1 MAVIQLAQALT
12 LSPGVSPVCLPGPGL
27 TSDNV
32 PALVTGWG
40 TLASGGD
47 QPRVLQVSEV
57 KKYSFAGR
65 GSFSVEAKAL
75 IWYFIFGIWYSNFGI
90 WYFIFCIWYFIF
102 GISYSVFGIS
112 LKTLVEAF

>member
-1 MAVIQLAQALT
+1 MSIASLLSTIDYDVAVIQLAQALT

-47 QPRVLQVSEV
+47 QPRVLQVSV
-57 KKYSFAGR
+57 AKKYSVSFAGR
-65 GSFSVEAKAL
+65 GSF
-75 IWYFIFGIWYSNFGI
+75 
-90 WYFIFCIWYFIF
+90 
-102 GISYSVFGIS
+102 ISM
-112 LKTLVEAF
+112 